1 MPVQTLKIDRSFV
14 QELGED
20 NNVAA
25 IARTVIVLA
34 HRLHLDELAGGVET
48 AQQAEWLRREG
59 CDWAQGWHYGR
70 PMPADAF
77 ELPQP
82 VATEPKLA
90 VVKALQR
97 A

>member
-1 MPVQTLKIDRSFV
+1 MHP
-14 QELGED
+14 
-20 NNVAA
+20 NVAS
-25 IARTVIVLA
+25 
-34 HRLHLDELAGGVET
+34 

-70 PMPADAF
+70 PMPAEAF
-77 ELPQP
+77 ELSPP
-82 VATEPKLA
+82 AAGEPKLA